1 MQLFIFHDYMA
12 NICWMKL
19 NHLLFFIL
27 FYFIYLLFALTSP
40 WDSVCVCVF
49 VLKCTAKI
57 TCNV

>member
-27 FYFIYLLFALTSP
+27 FYLFI
-40 WDSVCVCVF
+40 VCF
-49 VLKCTAKI
+49 NLSLR
-57 TCNV
+57 